1 MAVSSGLT
9 YEKDDRIPPRA
20 RILAVAGDLFYRH
33 GIRAVGVDAIAEAA
47 GTNKMTLYRHF
58 GSKDDLV
65 AAYLRQSAGE
75 ADGCWARF
83 EQAHPGDARA
93 QLRAWLEEMAEHVAN
108 ADQRGCPLAN
118 AAIELPEKDHPARRV
133 IEEFKVAQRAK
144 LIQLCRAAGLSE
156 PDMLAD
162 ELHLLLEGARVTAQ
176 SVGSDGLGVRLVRMG
191 EAMIADH
198 APDSD

>member
-1 MAVSSGLT
+1 MSAKSAAT
-9 YEKDDRIPPRA
+9 YGKDERIPPRA

-65 AAYLRQSAGE
+65 AAYLRQGAGE
-75 ADGCWARF
+75 ADGCWARL
-83 EQAHPGDARA
+83 EQAHPGDPRA
-93 QLRAWLEEMAEHVAN
+93 QLRAWFEEMAEHVAN

-118 AAIELPEKDHPARRV
+118 AAVELPEKDHPARRV

-176 SVGSDGLGVRLVRMG
+176 SVGSGGPCPRLALLG
-191 EAMIADH
+191 EARIAEH
-198 APDSD
+198 SPNSD

>member
-1 MAVSSGLT
+1 MATSSGLT

-83 EQAHPGDARA
+83 EQTHPGDPRA

-118 AAIELPEKDHPARRV
+118 AAIELPERDHPARRV

-176 SVGSDGLGVRLVRMG
+176 SVGSDDLGARLVRMG
-191 EAMIADH
+191 EAMIAAH
-198 APDSD
+198 